1 MNTEDA
7 KEVFHDLYEQKDA
20 VEKAIGESLDWR
32 EMPDKKASRIVV
44 FKSAD
49 GYKEET
55 WPEQFS
61 WLREKL
67 ETFDR
72 VFRPLLVRT

>member
-1 MNTEDA
+1 MNAEEA
-7 KEVFHDLYEQKDA
+7 KVVFRELFEQKDSI
-20 VEKAIGESLDWR
+20 ETAIGEPLDWR

-55 WPEQFS
+55 WPEQFA
-61 WLREKL
+61 WLRDKL
-67 ETFDR
+67 EIFDK
-72 VFRPLLVRT
+72 VFRPMLARA